1 MTVRSAIRFILV
13 LLSRMRLWQK
23 LAVLALSMAV
33 PVFLLGCFYFSETT
47 SGLRQ
52 ANEELAGSRY
62 LKALSAVYG
71 EMLTHR
77 GRAYAYLSG
86 DRMRRAD
93 VVSQES
99 SVDAQITAVDA
110 IDSEWGEHFGSSAE
124 WQSVKLEWAALRAN
138 TLQQAA
144 EENEAAHALLTQ
156 HIDKLSRDIGAA
168 SMTSFDP
175 DPATHALADIA
186 IGLAPALR
194 LASVEMR
201 RYAVRAASKAYIG
214 GDDRTGIRV
223 FRERQLAL
231 TKSLE
236 SRMLQVPATATQ
248 TLRSA
253 VSSAKTVSD
262 AFYSLVQSRILTTP
276 TLDITGGQVYD
287 AGVPTNRAWK
297 AVAIAS
303 YDDFTGSL
311 RVRATQ
317 LSRARALAATI
328 TASALAF
335 ALLLAWFIHRAI
347 SRPLTHVMEVFAAIS
362 AGNYANPIE
371 ARGVDEAN
379 QVLGAL
385 GIMQKKLHAQIE
397 TERAV
402 AAESA
407 RIRHALDKASSGV
420 VLADAEHRIIY
431 LNDTAAALFAQSRD
445 EIRRSLPGFEM
456 QALRGSPLEAL
467 SPEPAAERTAL
478 ATLSG
483 SRVQER
489 QLGSLTFRTI
499 SNPVLDAQ
507 GARIGTVMEW
517 TERTQEV
524 AVERQMQGLLAAA
537 LQGDLSN
544 RIELA
549 GKSGFFAAASRGINQ
564 LADNLA
570 TIVAKVKDAAGE
582 IYRGSREIAAGNQN
596 LQARTEEQAGSLEQ
610 TAASMK
616 EMMGTV
622 KQNADNAG
630 RANQLAMAAREQ
642 AERGG
647 NEVGKAVGAMSGIND
662 SAARIAD
669 IIGVIDE
676 IAFQTNLLA
685 LNAAVE
691 AARAGEQGRGF
702 AVVAT
707 EVRTLAGRS
716 ATAAKEIKEL
726 IQDSVRKVSD
736 GSVLVTQSGRTLE
749 QIVTSVK
756 KVSDIVAE
764 IAAASREQS
773 AGISQVDRAVEQM
786 DGLTQQN
793 SALVAQA
800 TVASLAMA
808 REAQALHEMVGS
820 FRLGN
825 AAHMDAALASLP
837 AQLPDK
843 LSAAQ
848 PRAARHPLDKPERG
862 NSPRADVLVSGH
874 ATAALAAGPALVA
887 EDADGEWQE
896 F

>member
-1 MTVRSAIRFILV
+1 
-13 LLSRMRLWQK
+13 
-23 LAVLALSMAV
+23 MA
-33 PVFLLGCFYFSETT
+33 T
-47 SGLRQ
+47 
-52 ANEELAGSRY
+52 
-62 LKALSAVYG
+62 
-71 EMLTHR
+71 
-77 GRAYAYLSG
+77 GRAA
-86 DRMRRAD
+86 RTWFPRRAP
-93 VVSQES
+93 STPRS
-99 SVDAQITAVDA
+99 PAVDA
-110 IDSEWGEHFGSSAE
+110 IDSEWGAHFGSSAG
-124 WQSVKLEWAALRAN
+124 WQAIKLEWAALRAN

-144 EENEAAHALLTQ
+144 EENEAAHALLTR
-156 HIDKLSRDIGAA
+156 HVEKLAADIGAA

-175 DPATHALADIA
+175 DPATHALGDIA
-186 IGLAPALR
+186 VELAPALR
-194 LASVEMR
+194 LTSVEMR
-201 RYAVRAASKAYIG
+201 RYAVRAASKGYLG

-231 TKSLE
+231 TQSLE
-236 SRMLQVPATATQ
+236 SRMLQLPATTTQ

-262 AFYSLVQSRILTTP
+262 AFYALVQSRILTAAS
-276 TLDITGGQVYD
+276 LDISAGQVYD
-287 AGVPTNRAWK
+287 AGVPANRAWK
-297 AVAIAS
+297 AVSIAS
-303 YDDFTGSL
+303 QDDLTSSL
-311 RVRATQ
+311 RLRSAQ
-317 LSRARALAATI
+317 LSRARALAATL
-328 TASALAF
+328 TATALAF
-335 ALLLAWFIHRAI
+335 ALLLAWFIHRSI
-347 SRPLTHVMEVFAAIS
+347 SRPLTHVMDVFAAIS
-362 AGNYANPIE
+362 AGSYANAIE
-371 ARGVDEAN
+371 ARGVDEVH

-385 GIMQKKLHAQIE
+385 GIMQNKLRAQIE

-402 AAESA
+402 AAESS
-407 RIRHALDKASSGV
+407 RIRHALDKASSAV
-420 VLADAEHRIIY
+420 LLADADHRVIY
-431 LNDTAAALFAQSRD
+431 LNDTAVALFTQARD
-445 EIRRSLPGFEM
+445 EIRRSLPGVEA

-467 SPEPAAERTAL
+467 SRDPAQERAAL
-478 ATLSG
+478 TTLNG
-483 SRVQER
+483 TRVQER
-489 QLGSLTFRTI
+489 QLGSLTFCTI
-499 SNPVLDAQ
+499 SNPVLDAE

-517 TERTQEV
+517 TDRTQEV
-524 AVERQMQGLLAAA
+524 AVEREMQGLLGAA
-537 LQGDLSN
+537 LQGDLSS

-622 KQNADNAG
+622 RQNADNAG

-647 NEVGKAVGAMSGIND
+647 NEVGKAVGAMAGIND

-716 ATAAKEIKEL
+716 ATAAREIKEL

-793 SALVAQA
+793 AALVAQA

-808 REAQALHEMVGS
+808 REAQALHEMVSS

-825 AAHMDAALASLP
+825 GARMDDASPAPPQPHAAREP
-837 AQLPDK
+837 AVPKPQREK
-843 LSAAQ
+843 T
-848 PRAARHPLDKPERG
+848 PRASVNA
-862 NSPRADVLVSGH
+862 SGH
-874 ATAALAAGPALVA
+874 AAAAASGAATLPA